1 MDEFQKELL
10 NVLNRIADGLVGTND
25 PSGSAKIEKKKEPV
39 QPKLSL
45 EEVRALLAEK
55 SRAGYTA
62 QIQQLLEKYGANRL
76 SKIDPVHYQALVKD
90 VEELK

>member
-10 NVLNRIADGLVGTND
+10 NVLNRIVDALHASKPASVT
-25 PSGSAKIEKKKEPV
+25 PTQPE

-45 EEVRALLAEK
+45 EEVRTILAEK
-55 SRAGYTA
+55 SRAGFTA

-76 SKIDPVHYQALVKD
+76 SKIDPVHYRALVKD

>member
-10 NVLNRIADGLVGTND
+10 NVLKRIANSLQA
-25 PSGSAKIEKKKEPV
+25 PEPAPDTSTPPE

-45 EEVRALLAEK
+45 EEVRAILAEK
-55 SRAGYTA
+55 SRAGFTA
-62 QIQQLLEKYGANRL
+62 KIQLLLEKYGASKL
-76 SKIDPVHYQALVKD
+76 SKIDAGHYQALVKD

>member
-10 NVLNRIADGLVGTND
+10 NVLNRIADTLQAPTFVPDT
-25 PSGSAKIEKKKEPV
+25 PTTPE

-45 EEVRALLAEK
+45 EEVRAILAEK
-55 SRAGYTA
+55 SRAGFTA
-62 QIQQLLEKYGANRL
+62 QIQQLLEKYGASRL
-76 SKIDPVHYQALVKD
+76 SKIDPANYQALVKD

>member
-10 NVLNRIADGLVGTND
+10 KVLNRIVDALHASKPASVT
-25 PSGSAKIEKKKEPV
+25 PTAPE

-45 EEVRALLAEK
+45 EEVRAILAEK
-55 SRAGYTA
+55 SRAGFTA
-62 QIQQLLEKYGANRL
+62 QIQQLLEKYGASRL
-76 SKIDPVHYQALVKD
+76 SKIDAANYQALVKD

>member
-10 NVLNRIADGLVGTND
+10 NVLNRIANSLQA
-25 PSGSAKIEKKKEPV
+25 PEPAPDTSTPPE

-45 EEVRALLAEK
+45 EEVRAILAEK
-55 SRAGYTA
+55 SRAGFTA
-62 QIQQLLEKYGANRL
+62 KIQLLLEKYGASKL
-76 SKIDPVHYQALVKD
+76 SKIDAGHYQALVKD

>member
-10 NVLNRIADGLVGTND
+10 NVLNRIANSLQA
-25 PSGSAKIEKKKEPV
+25 SEPAPV
-39 QPKLSL
+39 SSTPPEQPKLSL
-45 EEVRALLAEK
+45 EEVRAILAEK
-55 SRAGYTA
+55 SRAGFTA

-76 SKIDPVHYQALVKD
+76 SKIDPVHYRALVKD

>member
-10 NVLNRIADGLVGTND
+10 NVLNRIADALHA
-25 PSGSAKIEKKKEPV
+25 SKSASVTPTAPE

-45 EEVRALLAEK
+45 EEVRAILAEK
-55 SRAGYTA
+55 SRAGFTA

-76 SKIDPVHYQALVKD
+76 SNINPVHYQALVKD

>member
-10 NVLNRIADGLVGTND
+10 NVLNRIADALHAPKPASVTPTQPD
-25 PSGSAKIEKKKEPV
+25 

-45 EEVRALLAEK
+45 EEVRAILAEK
-55 SRAGYTA
+55 SRAGFTA
-62 QIQQLLEKYGANRL
+62 QIQQLLEKYGASRL
-76 SKIDPVHYQALVKD
+76 SKIDPANYQALIKD

>member
-10 NVLNRIADGLVGTND
+10 NVLNIIADALHASKPASVT
-25 PSGSAKIEKKKEPV
+25 PTAPE

-45 EEVRALLAEK
+45 EEVRAILAEK
-55 SRAGYTA
+55 SRAGFTA

-76 SKIDPVHYQALVKD
+76 SNINPVHYQALVKD

>member
-10 NVLNRIADGLVGTND
+10 NVLNRIANSLQA
-25 PSGSAKIEKKKEPV
+25 PEPAPDTSTPPE

-45 EEVRALLAEK
+45 EEVRAILAEK
-55 SRAGYTA
+55 SRAGFTA
-62 QIQQLLEKYGANRL
+62 QIQQLLEKYGASRL
-76 SKIDPVHYQALVKD
+76 SKIDASNYQALVKD

>member
-10 NVLNRIADGLVGTND
+10 NVLNRIADALHASKPALVT
-25 PSGSAKIEKKKEPV
+25 PTAPE

-45 EEVRALLAEK
+45 EEVRAILAEK
-55 SRAGYTA
+55 SRAGFTA

-76 SKIDPVHYQALVKD
+76 SKIDPVHYQALIKD
-90 VEELK
+90 VEVLK